1 MLKRR
6 QPLPEN
12 NDTEPRI
19 GVFICHC
26 GSNIAGYLAME
37 ALADYAKTLPHVA
50 FVQRN
55 LYTCSE
61 TGINEIKKGIEDNH
75 LNRVVVASCSPR
87 THEPLFRSSCEEAG
101 LNPYLFEMVN
111 IRDQCSWVHMK
122 EKEAGTEKA
131 KDLIAMGVA
140 KAALLKAQ
148 NPILSEIT
156 PRALVIGG
164 GIAGM
169 TAALGL
175 AHRGYE
181 TILVERAATL
191 GGMLNQLNKLGPS
204 MIDAA
209 DVVQQKIRTVMDHP
223 KVTVF
228 TEATVKEVK
237 GFIGKFQVNIETKP
251 GIKTIDIG
259 VIVVAVGG
267 VPFVPLGLYGY
278 DGQTVIT
285 QLELEKRLKNGPD
298 PALKNIVMIQCA
310 GGRSKER
317 PYCSRICCQT
327 AVKNAMLLKDHNPDT
342 NVYILYRDMQM
353 YGVENEEMFR
363 DSKAKGIR
371 YIHYDPSTPPVVES
385 NTVKV
390 YHPLMGK
397 DMTLAADLV
406 VLSTPL
412 VAHED
417 AGETARLLR
426 VPVDENGFFLEGH
439 VKLKPLDFATDGVYL
454 CGSAR
459 FPANIRETIAQGLGA
474 ASRASIPLSKGSVK
488 VEPIIS
494 VLADEDAC
502 RGCGLCVALCPY
514 GALEIEDTQKGRKV
528 HVIDVACKG
537 CGVCAATCYQH
548 ALSINSFTDE
558 QLEAQ
563 INAFLDG

>member
-6 QPLPEN
+6 KPLPEN

-37 ALADYAKTLPHVA
+37 TLADYAKTLPHVT

-61 TGINEIKKGIEDNH
+61 TGINEIKKGIEESH

-122 EKEAGTEKA
+122 EKDDGTAKA
-131 KDLIAMGVA
+131 KELIAMGVA
-140 KAALLKAQ
+140 KAALLKPQ

-181 TILVERAATL
+181 TVLVEREASL
-191 GGMLNQLNKLGPS
+191 GGMLNQLNRLGPS
-204 MIDAA
+204 MVDAA
-209 DVVQQKIRTVMDHP
+209 DVVQQKIRAVMDQP
-223 KVTVF
+223 KITVF
-228 TEATVKEVK
+228 TEARVKEVQ
-237 GFIGKFQVNIETKP
+237 GFIGKFQVTVETKP

-267 VPFVPLGLYGY
+267 TPFVPHGMYGY
-278 DGQTVIT
+278 DGKTVIT
-285 QLELEKRLKNGPD
+285 QLELESRLKKGPD
-298 PALKNIVMIQCA
+298 PELKNIVMIQCA

-327 AVKNAMLLKDHNPDT
+327 AVKNAMILKDHNPET

-371 YIHYDPSTPPVVES
+371 YIHYDPATPPMVAS

-390 YHPLMGK
+390 YHPLLGK
-397 DMTLAADLV
+397 EMTLPADLV

-417 AGETARLLR
+417 AGETARLIR

-439 VKLKPLDFATDGVYL
+439 VKLKPLDFATDGVFL

-459 FPANIRETIAQGLGA
+459 FPANIRETVAQGLGA

-494 VLADEDAC
+494 VLTDVDAC

-514 GALEIEDTQKGRKV
+514 GALEIEETEKGRKV

-548 ALSINSFTDE
+548 ALTINSYTD
-558 QLEAQ
+558 QQIEAQ
-563 INAFLDG
+563 IDAFLD

>member
-1 MLKRR
+1 M
-6 QPLPEN
+6 
-12 NDTEPRI
+12 EP
-19 GVFICHC
+19 
-26 GSNIAGYLAME
+26 
-37 ALADYAKTLPHVA
+37 LADYAKTLPHVT

-61 TGINEIKKGIEDNH
+61 TGINEIKKGIEDNK
-75 LNRVVVASCSPR
+75 LNRIVVASCSPR
-87 THEPLFRSSCEEAG
+87 THEPLFRSSCKEAG

-122 EKEAGTEKA
+122 EKEDGTLKA
-131 KDLIAMGVA
+131 KNLIAMGVA

-148 NPILSEIT
+148 EPILSQIT

-164 GIAGM
+164 GMAGM

-175 AHRGYE
+175 ANRGYE
-181 TILVERAATL
+181 VVLVERNTSL
-191 GGMLNQLNKLGPS
+191 GGMLNRLNRLGPG
-204 MIDAA
+204 MIDAT
-209 DVVQQKIRTVMDHP
+209 DVIQQKIRAVMNHP

-228 TEATVKEVK
+228 TEAGVTEVK
-237 GFIGKFQVNIETKP
+237 GFIGKFQVDIETKP
-251 GIKTIDIG
+251 GIKTIEIG

-267 VPFVPLGLYGY
+267 APFIPHGMYGY

-285 QLELEKRLKNGPD
+285 QLELEKCLKKGTD
-298 PALKNIVMIQCA
+298 PKLKNIVMIQCV
-310 GGRSKER
+310 GSRSKDR

-327 AVKNAMLLKDHNPDT
+327 AVKNAMLLKDQDPET

-371 YIHYDPSTPPVVES
+371 YIHYDPTTPPVVES

-397 DMTLAADLV
+397 DMTLPANLV

-412 VAHED
+412 IAHED
-417 AGETARLLR
+417 VNNISRLLR

-439 VKLKPLDFATDGVYL
+439 VKLKPLDFATDGIFL

-459 FPANIRETIAQGLGA
+459 FPANIRETVAQGLGA
-474 ASRASIPLSKGSVK
+474 ASRASIPLSKGSVA

-514 GALEIEDTQKGRKV
+514 GALEIEHTPKGRKV

-548 ALSINSFTDE
+548 ALTINSFTDE
-558 QLEAQ
+558 QIEAQ
-563 INAFLDG
+563 IDAFLG

>member
-12 NDTEPRI
+12 SDAEPRI

-37 ALADYAKTLPHVA
+37 ALADYAKTLPHVT

-122 EKEAGTEKA
+122 EKEDGTSKA

-175 AHRGYE
+175 ARRGYE

-209 DVVQQKIRTVMDHP
+209 DVVQQKIRAVMNHP

-228 TEATVKEVK
+228 TEARVKEVK
-237 GFIGKFQVNIETKP
+237 GFIGKFQVNIETKS

-267 VPFVPLGLYGY
+267 MPFVPHGLYGY

-327 AVKNAMLLKDHNPDT
+327 AVKNAMLLKDHNPET

-353 YGVENEEMFR
+353 YGIENEEMFR

-371 YIHYDPSTPPVVES
+371 YIHYDPSTPPVVAS

-397 DMTLAADLV
+397 DMTLEADLV

-439 VKLKPLDFATDGVYL
+439 VKLKPLDFATDGVFL

-459 FPANIRETIAQGLGA
+459 FPANIREAVAQGLGA

-514 GALEIEDTQKGRKV
+514 GALEVEDTQKGRKV

-558 QLEAQ
+558 QIEAQ
-563 INAFLDG
+563 INAFLD

>member
-1 MLKRR
+1 M
-6 QPLPEN
+6 LPEN
-12 NDTEPRI
+12 NHNEPRI

-26 GSNIAGYLAME
+26 GSNIAGYLDME
-37 ALADYAKTLPHVA
+37 ALADYAHTLPHVT

-61 TGINEIKKGIEDNH
+61 TGINEIKKGIEDHN

-122 EKEAGTEKA
+122 EKEDGTAKA
-131 KDLIAMGVA
+131 KQLMAMGIA

-148 NPILSEIT
+148 NPISSKVT
-156 PRALVIGG
+156 PRALIIGG
-164 GIAGM
+164 GIAGL
-169 TAALGL
+169 TAGIGL
-175 AHRGYE
+175 ANRGYE
-181 TILVERAATL
+181 VVLVERKTSL
-191 GGMLNQLNKLGPS
+191 GGMLNQLNRIGPS
-204 MIDAA
+204 MINAKDF
-209 DVVQQKIRTVMDHP
+209 VQEKIRTIMNHP

-228 TEATVKEVK
+228 TEARVSDVK
-237 GFIGKFQVNIETKP
+237 GFIGKFQVSIETRT

-267 VPFVPLGLYGY
+267 APFVPHGMYGY

-285 QLELEKRLKNGPD
+285 QFELEQRLKEGPD
-298 PALKNIVMIQCA
+298 PEIKNIVMIQCV
-310 GGRSKER
+310 GIRNEER

-327 AVKNAMLLKDHNPDT
+327 SVKNAMLVKDHNPDAH
-342 NVYILYRDMQM
+342 VFILYRDMQM

-363 DSKAKGIR
+363 DSKAKGVR
-371 YIHYDPSTPPVVES
+371 YIHYDPAIPPKVES
-385 NTVKV
+385 HKVKV
-390 YHPLMGK
+390 YHSLFGK
-397 DMTLAADLV
+397 HMELPADLV

-417 AGETARLLR
+417 VGETSQLLR

-439 VKLKPLDFATDGVYL
+439 VKLKPLDFATDGIFL

-474 ASRASIPLSKGSVK
+474 AARASIPLSKGSVV

-502 RGCGLCVALCPY
+502 RGCGLCVPLCPY
-514 GALEIEDTQKGRKV
+514 GALEIEHTQKGRKV

-558 QLEAQ
+558 QIDAQ
-563 INAFLDG
+563 IEAFLE